1 MLLGLD
7 RQTLIIISIVL
18 FIGIAITIGQIL
30 FLTLTSCRNK
40 NDIMFMMD
48 DSDSITDENFN
59 KVKDFVV
66 QIANS
71 KGITLSENKANIVAG
86 SFAKQAEFMDNFPND
101 HYMFKPEV
109 VKIQMDNYIRQE
121 CSSGGFFDNFKDRAC
136 TNTIAG
142 LDFVSSEMIRD
153 RKGYKTLIFMTD
165 GGSNMEGKR
174 QDINLIQQ
182 SADNIKNQGT
192 TVYTIK
198 VDDPDRNPDY
208 AAADNAELAAIASG
222 NTEAEKENYMFQVKR
237 FDELEQLALDLG
249 DKLCSKNYWL
259 AAIPLT
265 VALIFVIIKVGL
277 NYCEHKKFQEEEA
290 EAAAMNRTEM
300 K

>member
-1 MLLGLD
+1 MVLGLD
-7 RQTLIIISIVL
+7 KQTLIIISIVL
-18 FIGIAITIGQIL
+18 FIGISLTVGQIL

-40 NDIMFMMD
+40 NDIMFMLD
-48 DSDSITDENFN
+48 DSDSIQNDDFN
-59 KVKDFVV
+59 KVKDFVI

-86 SFAKQAEFMDNFPND
+86 SFAKQAQFMDNFQND

-109 VKIQMDNYIRQE
+109 VKLEMKNYVRQV
-121 CSSGGFFDNFKDRAC
+121 CSSGGFFENAADRAC

-142 LDFVSSEMIRD
+142 LEFVSSDMIRD
-153 RKGYKTLIFMTD
+153 RKGFKTLIFMTD
-165 GGSNMEGKR
+165 GGSNMEAKR

-182 SADNIKNQGT
+182 AADEIKDQGT

-198 VDDPDRNPDY
+198 VDDPERKEKYKDQ
-208 AAADNAELAAIASG
+208 DNAELAAIASG
-222 NTEAEKENYMFQVKR
+222 NTEAEKEKYMFEAEN
-237 FDELEQLALDLG
+237 FDQLEQLALDLG

-265 VALIFVIIKVGL
+265 VALIFVAIKLGL
-277 NYCEHKKFQEEEA
+277 NYYEHKKFQGEEA